1 MKAIE
6 LVVEKRDEVG
16 SAASRRM
23 RKQGFVPAVIYAGG
37 APSMNL
43 KMDRL
48 ALNRQIKGAG
58 SSQLF
63 SIKSDVKE
71 LDGELALIRAM
82 EIHPL
87 RQEIQH
93 VDLLH
98 IHAGVRILVSIP
110 VEVEG
115 TTMEIKSSIAVAEHL
130 AHEIEVECL
139 PGEIPEKFVVDISNL
154 EVGDALHAS
163 DIKLPDGCVLKSK
176 ADTTVVAI
184 VAKRLEKEDAPAAAP
199 AADAAAKPEAAAK

>member
-6 LVVEKRDEVG
+6 LVVEKRDEIG

-37 APSMNL
+37 APSMNV

-58 SSQLF
+58 SAQLF
-63 SIKSDVKE
+63 TIKSDVKE

-82 EIHPL
+82 EIHPI

-93 VDLLH
+93 VDLFH
-98 IHAGVRILVSIP
+98 IQAGVRISVSIP
-110 VEVEG
+110 VEIEG
-115 TTMEIKSSIAVAEHL
+115 TTLEIKTSLAVAEHL
-130 AHEIEVECL
+130 AHEIEIECL
-139 PGEIPEKFVVDISNL
+139 PGEIPAKFVVDISKL

-163 DIKLPDGCVLKSK
+163 DVALPEGCVLKSK
-176 ADTTVVAI
+176 PDITVVTI
-184 VAKRLEKEDAPAAAP
+184 VAKRAEKGDEPAAAT
-199 AADAAAKPEAAAK
+199 AEAAKPEAAAKK